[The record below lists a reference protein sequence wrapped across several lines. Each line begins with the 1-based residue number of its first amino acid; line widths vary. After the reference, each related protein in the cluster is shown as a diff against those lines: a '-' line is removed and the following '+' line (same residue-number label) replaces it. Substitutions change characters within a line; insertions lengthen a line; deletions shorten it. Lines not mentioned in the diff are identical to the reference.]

1 MFVSTVVA
9 GRVFTDESGIYY
21 EVPVLLTA
29 QGPVDVLLDYL
40 IEHWDARSPDWMVK
54 VTASVRLFLAY
65 LDVHATYP
73 DEQAIFQNFRQRL
86 LTGTVTAATGED
98 PSGLWWSA
106 RGQKNST
113 RIIRHLTDFFE
124 WWASKGAGKH
134 NPAETWRGSQYDR
147 RLAEAAYK
155 YRRNK
160 AFLGHTWSTF
170 EETSRKPGDR
180 ATRGKGHSPPNV
192 EREAAPSFAEDRIL
206 DLVLKG
212 FKVGRRYNY
221 RDMLITLLLNGA
233 GFRVSEP
240 FHLYLWDVMEDPAKA
255 GQALV
260 LINHPAWGNAPPDP
274 NWLEPSG
281 RQRQGCR
288 TEYLAE
294 RFGLSPRDWGLSTSA
309 AGWKGGMHES
319 QLGGYYKQ
327 AYWFVPEFGELFWNI
342 WNCYVEQILAID
354 PSRRN
359 HPFAFM
365 NTMREPV
372 GELYKMGKFE
382 DSHAAA
388 VRRIGLEPAK
398 HLGTSIHGHRHAY
411 GQRLRK
417 AGVPEEMIRRFMHH
431 SSLES
436 QEVYTAADRAECL
449 EHIGRAVARLNDKT
463 AALRSE
469 IIKANHADVLQAAR
483 TPSIST

>member
-1 MFVSTVVA
+1 
-9 GRVFTDESGIYY
+9 
-21 EVPVLLTA
+21 
-29 QGPVDVLLDYL
+29 
-40 IEHWDARSPDWMVK
+40 MVK

-260 LINHPAWGNAPPDP
+260 LIHHPAWGNAP
-274 NWLEPSG
+274 
-281 RQRQGCR
+281 
-288 TEYLAE
+288 
-294 RFGLSPRDWGLSTSA
+294 
-309 AGWKGGMHES
+309 
-319 QLGGYYKQ
+319 
-327 AYWFVPEFGELFWNI
+327 
-342 WNCYVEQILAID
+342 
-354 PSRRN
+354 
-359 HPFAFM
+359 
-365 NTMREPV
+365 
-372 GELYKMGKFE
+372 
-382 DSHAAA
+382 
-388 VRRIGLEPAK
+388 
-398 HLGTSIHGHRHAY
+398 
-411 GQRLRK
+411 
-417 AGVPEEMIRRFMHH
+417 
-431 SSLES
+431 
-436 QEVYTAADRAECL
+436 
-449 EHIGRAVARLNDKT
+449 
-463 AALRSE
+463 
-469 IIKANHADVLQAAR
+469 
-483 TPSIST
+483 